1 MSKIILVCIC
11 VVAWALAGCNQ
22 NVYLEEE
29 TPPGK
34 VPPKSSAPVSAAPD
48 ADLGAEL
55 VIDLVSPACLHAV
68 AASPAARRSV

>member
-11 VVAWALAGCNQ
+11 VVGLGLSGCNQ

-34 VPPKSSAPVSAAPD
+34 VPPKASAPVSVAP
-48 ADLGAEL
+48 GSSI
-55 VIDLVSPACLHAV
+55 VIEVV
-68 AASPAARRSV
+68 